1 MIKPADLGKR
11 LRAEILVDSNIANK
25 LPNPIYVYTPLSAV
39 VTEAPADPVVQ
50 GGGDTGGGGG
60 QNGGGDNGGGGGGQT
75 GGGSNGG
82 GQTPPPPGDKIA
94 PALSAKVASA
104 KIKSGAALSLKITMS
119 EAGSLVVEYRKGKKK
134 AASFKVKVAAGKR
147 TVKLPKKK
155 LARGSYTAVIVPV
168 DAAGNRGAAK
178 KVSFKV
184 AA

>member
-11 LRAEILVDSNIANK
+11 IRAEILVDSNVANK

-50 GGGDTGGGGG
+50 GG
-60 QNGGGDNGGGGGGQT
+60 DNGGGAVAERRRERRRRPDRRRRADRRR
-75 GGGSNGG
+75 S
-82 GQTPPPPGDKIA
+82 DA
-94 PALSAKVASA
+94 PAAGRQARAVLSAKVAAA

-134 AASFKVKVAAGKR
+134 AASFKVAVPAGKR

-155 LARGSYTAVIVPV
+155 LARGSLQGDHHP
-168 DAAGNRGAAK
+168 GRRRGQQAK
-178 KVSFKV
+178 TVTFKV
-184 AA
+184 R

>member
-60 QNGGGDNGGGGGGQT
+60 GQTGGGDTGGGQNGGGGQT
-75 GGGSNGG
+75 AAARR
-82 GQTPPPPGDKIA
+82 PRR
-94 PALSAKVASA
+94 PATRSRPRSSAKAASA
-104 KIKSGAALSLKITMS
+104 KIKRGAALSLKITMS

-168 DAAGNRGAAK
+168 DAAGNKGVAK

-184 AA
+184 R